1 MNTKNL
7 LLSLLA
13 AAAVAKAADSTL
25 VAGFDL
31 RTNQNMIDGFWFYLD
46 DTGSKGN
53 SKVNSADN
61 TVSPPIFGDSSFSD
75 DATKIMGASARLAY
89 TFGTTRPQCGPTCT
103 YSPEVTMGTNFVPTG
118 AAVRD
123 ITGATA
129 IGFWAKAT
137 PPVKVS
143 IIAISKDVTDYS
155 WPRAEIAITSTWKY
169 YRAALTGAVAPVFMG
184 TYGSMNKKNPTLA
197 QMEGFSFAL
206 QKDTNPTV
214 TGGELLIDDLYLI
227 GLKDPNASAIFR
239 TAARPTLAQAL
250 RSADGK
256 SLKVSVPAA
265 YRNVAGT
272 VAAIDLAGKTVA
284 SMAYAKGQESVNL
297 DMPGRA
303 NGTVFLRVFPAAL

>member
-143 IIAISKDVTDYS
+143 IIALTKDVTDYS
-155 WPRAEIAITSTWKY
+155 WARAEVSVTAEWKY
-169 YRAALTGAVAPVFMG
+169 CRAALSGTAAPVFIG
-184 TYGSMNKKNPTLA
+184 TYGTMNKKNPTLA

-214 TGGELLIDDLYLI
+214 TKGELLIDDLYLI
-227 GLKDPNASAIFR
+227 GLKDPNASSLRAP
-239 TAARPTLAQAL
+239 ARPSLAQAL
-250 RSADGK
+250 RAADGK

-272 VAAIDLAGKTVA
+272 VAAMDLAGKTVA
-284 SMAYAKGQESVNL
+284 SAAYAKGQSSVNL
-297 DMPGRA
+297 ELPGRA